1 MTNPIYVII
10 CGGREPYIAERD
22 IEHSTRERTIADLA
36 AGEWG
41 AIGGNRFM
49 VSSIIELETGS
60 DKTAE
65 FIELAKHQMDS
76 YRTPISGEELAAIQ
90 HDRRRAIEMAE

>member
-22 IEHSTRERTIADLA
+22 IEHSTRERTVADLA

-41 AIGGNRFM
+41 AIDGNRFM
-49 VSSIIELETGS
+49 VSSIIELETGA
-60 DKTAE
+60 DRTDE
-65 FIELAKHQMDS
+65 FIELAKHQMEAVRPPNVAEWNAD
-76 YRTPISGEELAAIQ
+76 RARAIQ
-90 HDRRRAIEMAE
+90 AAE

>member
-1 MTNPIYVII
+1 MNSQIYIVI

-49 VSSIIELETGS
+49 VSSIIELETGA
-60 DKTAE
+60 DRTDE
-65 FIELAKHQMDS
+65 FIEAAKYQMDAYS
-76 YRTPISGEELAAIQ
+76 NPLGMRRHAEAA
-90 HDRRRAIEMAE
+90 E

>member
-1 MTNPIYVII
+1 MTNVYIVI
-10 CGGREPYIAERD
+10 CGTRDQYIAERD
-22 IEHSTRERTIADLA
+22 LERSTREATIADLA

-41 AIGGNRFM
+41 AIGGTRFM

-65 FIELAKHQMDS
+65 FIDAAKHQMEAVCSPNDA
-76 YRTPISGEELAAIQ
+76 EWQAD
-90 HDRRRAIEMAE
+90 HRRAMMVGE

>member
-22 IEHSTRERTIADLA
+22 LEHSTRERTIADLA

-41 AIGGNRFM
+41 DIDGRRFM
-49 VSSIIELETGS
+49 VSSIIELETGA
-60 DKTAE
+60 DRTEE
-65 FIELAKHQMDS
+65 FIAAARLQMDS
-76 YRTPISGEELAAIQ
+76 DRIPSRREWEADHKRDLQAA
-90 HDRRRAIEMAE
+90 E